1 MKDKVLGFLKK
12 HRKGLII
19 LLILVILVGWG
30 LHACSKAVN
39 EMAEGLAQTAT
50 PEVMDLQESITGS
63 GTIAPNDQYVITPMV
78 QGEIV
83 SAPFEEGDTV
93 EKGQLLFQFSTENAQ
108 DSIQSAELSLEQAKL
123 SYQDALETK
132 EQNEKSLSLKA
143 EQSGYVK
150 KLYVEKGDT
159 IAAGTVIADLYDN
172 TAMVLT
178 IPFNAADVKESW
190 IGKKAVVEV
199 GDEGELVSGKVTGVS
214 SVTTTLSGNRIV
226 KDVTIEVKNPGG
238 ISVGDTATAEVAGVA
253 CNSEGSFAVKSEGT
267 LLAAGSGTIETLA
280 IVEGNYVKRGEVYLT
295 LEDATIGDSVANAD
309 LTLRGAQNQ
318 LDSAQKSLDDYS
330 IDAPI
335 SGTVITKNAKEG
347 DTINATYQGSL
358 AVIYDLSKVKFQ
370 MKVDELDV
378 LKIEVGQEVSVTAD
392 ALEGVTM
399 TGHITNISLEA
410 VTNGGVTEYPVTVEM
425 DEVGQLLPG
434 MNVSASIII
443 SEEKDAMCVPVDAL
457 QRGDYV
463 YVKDQAGTE
472 PSTEAADPM
481 VPAGFHKV
489 PVTVGVSN
497 ASYVQILSGLSMT
510 DEVYVPSAQLTD
522 IYTMMYGDSYVEEDA
537 DYDETYD
544 DGAAYD

>member
-63 GTIAPNDQYVITPMV
+63 GTIAPNDQYAITPMV

-83 SAPFEEGDTV
+83 SSPFEEGDTV

-172 TAMVLT
+172 TVMVLT
-178 IPFNAADVKESW
+178 IPFNAADVKDSW
-190 IGKKAVVEV
+190 IGKKATVEV
-199 GDEGELVSGKVTGVS
+199 GDEGELVAGKVTGVS

-253 CNSEGSFAVKSEGT
+253 CNSEGSFAVKAEGT

-280 IVEGNYVKRGEVYLT
+280 LAEGKYVKKGEVYLT

-378 LKIEVGQEVSVTAD
+378 LKIAVGQEVSVTAD

-463 YVKDQAGTE
+463 YVKDQAGAE

>member
-30 LHACSKAVN
+30 LYACSKAVN

-63 GTIAPNDQYVITPMV
+63 GTIAPNDQYAITPMV

-83 SAPFEEGDTV
+83 SSPFEEGDTV

-132 EQNEKSLSLKA
+132 EQNEKSLSLKS

-172 TAMVLT
+172 TVMVLT
-178 IPFNAADVKESW
+178 IPFNAADVKDSW
-190 IGKKAVVEV
+190 IGKKATVEV
-199 GDEGELVSGKVTGVS
+199 GDEGELVAGKVTGVS

-253 CNSEGSFAVKSEGT
+253 CNSEGSFAVKAEGT

-280 IVEGNYVKRGEVYLT
+280 LAEGKYVKKGEVYLT

-378 LKIEVGQEVSVTAD
+378 LKIAVGQEVSVTAD

-463 YVKDQAGTE
+463 YVKDQAGAE

>member
-172 TAMVLT
+172 TVMVLT
-178 IPFNAADVKESW
+178 IPFNAADVKE
-190 IGKKAVVEV
+190 
-199 GDEGELVSGKVTGVS
+199 
-214 SVTTTLSGNRIV
+214 R
-226 KDVTIEVKNPGG
+226 
-238 ISVGDTATAEVAGVA
+238 
-253 CNSEGSFAVKSEGT
+253 
-267 LLAAGSGTIETLA
+267 
-280 IVEGNYVKRGEVYLT
+280 
-295 LEDATIGDSVANAD
+295 
-309 LTLRGAQNQ
+309 
-318 LDSAQKSLDDYS
+318 
-330 IDAPI
+330 
-335 SGTVITKNAKEG
+335 
-347 DTINATYQGSL
+347 
-358 AVIYDLSKVKFQ
+358 
-370 MKVDELDV
+370 
-378 LKIEVGQEVSVTAD
+378 
-392 ALEGVTM
+392 
-399 TGHITNISLEA
+399 
-410 VTNGGVTEYPVTVEM
+410 
-425 DEVGQLLPG
+425 
-434 MNVSASIII
+434 
-443 SEEKDAMCVPVDAL
+443 
-457 QRGDYV
+457 
-463 YVKDQAGTE
+463 
-472 PSTEAADPM
+472 
-481 VPAGFHKV
+481 
-489 PVTVGVSN
+489 
-497 ASYVQILSGLSMT
+497 
-510 DEVYVPSAQLTD
+510 
-522 IYTMMYGDSYVEEDA
+522 
-537 DYDETYD
+537 
-544 DGAAYD
+544 

>member
-1 MKDKVLGFLKK
+1 M
-12 HRKGLII
+12 
-19 LLILVILVGWG
+19 
-30 LHACSKAVN
+30 
-39 EMAEGLAQTAT
+39 
-50 PEVMDLQESITGS
+50 
-63 GTIAPNDQYVITPMV
+63 
-78 QGEIV
+78 
-83 SAPFEEGDTV
+83 
-93 EKGQLLFQFSTENAQ
+93 
-108 DSIQSAELSLEQAKL
+108 
-123 SYQDALETK
+123 
-132 EQNEKSLSLKA
+132 
-143 EQSGYVK
+143 
-150 KLYVEKGDT
+150 
-159 IAAGTVIADLYDN
+159 
-172 TAMVLT
+172 
-178 IPFNAADVKESW
+178 
-190 IGKKAVVEV
+190 
-199 GDEGELVSGKVTGVS
+199 
-214 SVTTTLSGNRIV
+214 
-226 KDVTIEVKNPGG
+226 
-238 ISVGDTATAEVAGVA
+238 
-253 CNSEGSFAVKSEGT
+253 
-267 LLAAGSGTIETLA
+267 
-280 IVEGNYVKRGEVYLT
+280 
-295 LEDATIGDSVANAD
+295 ANAD

-378 LKIEVGQEVSVTAD
+378 LKIAVGQEVSVTAD

>member
-172 TAMVLT
+172 TVMVLT

-199 GDEGELVSGKVTGVS
+199 GDEGELVSGKVTDRK
-214 SVTTTLSGNRIV
+214 SVV
-226 KDVTIEVKNPGG
+226 
-238 ISVGDTATAEVAGVA
+238 
-253 CNSEGSFAVKSEGT
+253 
-267 LLAAGSGTIETLA
+267 
-280 IVEGNYVKRGEVYLT
+280 
-295 LEDATIGDSVANAD
+295 
-309 LTLRGAQNQ
+309 
-318 LDSAQKSLDDYS
+318 
-330 IDAPI
+330 
-335 SGTVITKNAKEG
+335 
-347 DTINATYQGSL
+347 
-358 AVIYDLSKVKFQ
+358 
-370 MKVDELDV
+370 
-378 LKIEVGQEVSVTAD
+378 
-392 ALEGVTM
+392 
-399 TGHITNISLEA
+399 
-410 VTNGGVTEYPVTVEM
+410 
-425 DEVGQLLPG
+425 
-434 MNVSASIII
+434 
-443 SEEKDAMCVPVDAL
+443 
-457 QRGDYV
+457 
-463 YVKDQAGTE
+463 
-472 PSTEAADPM
+472 
-481 VPAGFHKV
+481 
-489 PVTVGVSN
+489 
-497 ASYVQILSGLSMT
+497 
-510 DEVYVPSAQLTD
+510 
-522 IYTMMYGDSYVEEDA
+522 
-537 DYDETYD
+537 
-544 DGAAYD
+544 

>member
-172 TAMVLT
+172 TVMVLT

-190 IGKKAVVEV
+190 IGKRAVVEV

-238 ISVGDTATAEVAGVA
+238 ISVGDTATAEIAGVA

-280 IVEGNYVKRGEVYLT
+280 IAEGNYVKKGEVYLT

-378 LKIEVGQEVSVTAD
+378 LKIAVGQEVSVTAD

-463 YVKDQAGTE
+463 YVKDQA
-472 PSTEAADPM
+472 STEAADPM

>member
-172 TAMVLT
+172 TVMVLT

-214 SVTTTLSGNRIV
+214 SVTTTLSG
-226 KDVTIEVKNPGG
+226 
-238 ISVGDTATAEVAGVA
+238 
-253 CNSEGSFAVKSEGT
+253 
-267 LLAAGSGTIETLA
+267 
-280 IVEGNYVKRGEVYLT
+280 
-295 LEDATIGDSVANAD
+295 
-309 LTLRGAQNQ
+309 LRF
-318 LDSAQKSLDDYS
+318 
-330 IDAPI
+330 
-335 SGTVITKNAKEG
+335 V
-347 DTINATYQGSL
+347 
-358 AVIYDLSKVKFQ
+358 
-370 MKVDELDV
+370 
-378 LKIEVGQEVSVTAD
+378 
-392 ALEGVTM
+392 
-399 TGHITNISLEA
+399 
-410 VTNGGVTEYPVTVEM
+410 
-425 DEVGQLLPG
+425 
-434 MNVSASIII
+434 
-443 SEEKDAMCVPVDAL
+443 
-457 QRGDYV
+457 
-463 YVKDQAGTE
+463 
-472 PSTEAADPM
+472 
-481 VPAGFHKV
+481 
-489 PVTVGVSN
+489 
-497 ASYVQILSGLSMT
+497 
-510 DEVYVPSAQLTD
+510 
-522 IYTMMYGDSYVEEDA
+522 
-537 DYDETYD
+537 
-544 DGAAYD
+544 